1 MHLKRLEIQGY
12 KSFAAKTVLEFDP
25 GVTAIVGPN
34 GSGKSNITD
43 ALRWVLGESAGK
55 TMRARR
61 LEDVIFAGSDKRAPA
76 GLAEVRVTF
85 NNEDGWL
92 PLEFSEVVVT
102 RRVARDGDSE
112 FLINTN
118 KVRLRDLQ
126 DLFARSGLG
135 PSAYAIM
142 GQGLIDEVLRLRP
155 EERRALIEEVADV
168 RRHRLRMEESRR
180 KRQEARENLE
190 RARLLLDEIGPRL
203 RSLERQAK
211 RALQYGELQAELQ
224 RALCAWYAR
233 EWRRLQTGLDSH
245 RDAHAQRQSEQENAA
260 QALQAAESALAAC
273 ERDLHAAREQRERV
287 RAEQQRAAAQV
298 QRLEQEQA
306 VLHERRRLLS
316 ARMEELHRDLIALD
330 AGGADLPA
338 EPIAAAQTV
347 SAETASAETTVA
359 QARAALTE
367 AEAALA
373 VIDAEHDDLRAR
385 AVAAGERLARLQ
397 AGAHEIEV
405 RLSRL
410 RTESEQMTPQ
420 VAPRQLRLTTLRQ
433 NLHHAEATAAAAAE
447 TAAATGRDA
456 GDAREQRER
465 LAQRYYAAAAY
476 LRNLELSR
484 ADRERRLAR
493 ARDRLQLLKELQAE
507 SEGMRQGLRALFGS
521 RGAPRGG
528 EPSGIPGVL
537 GVLRHVVRAP
547 RGLEKA
553 IEAALEDY
561 LDGVVFNTTD
571 DALQIIA
578 ALIKERAGRIVA
590 LPLDGVRPRSPVALQ
605 PEPGVIGIAST
616 LVQCDERYRGL
627 IDTVLGRTIVAEDL
641 ESAQR
646 MLKRGLGNVVT
657 RDGHLLRTLGTI
669 VGGEVAPEGAFTRE
683 SELQSLPQEIE
694 ELERSLADSARVEE
708 RQAELRQLE
717 LDLTQAER
725 DSEQGAAARA
735 AALDEAAV
743 RRADVARLQGELDA
757 LQEETLRA
765 EQRREALTA
774 DEAAILAERR
784 AGEEERHR
792 IEQERPATDV
802 LEAVAQRRSAQ
813 ARVVGEA
820 AARLSAA
827 DGEHATIRAALQ
839 ARAAAVAQ
847 LQQQRQ
853 ARAAQLIVTKRETV
867 EMESRSAQLE
877 RDLTEARGGRDTAG
891 DGGPESARLADL
903 SAREPAMHEAVQG
916 AQRALLSCERALL
929 GAEAAVHESEAAHSR
944 LRDQLSAEGFL
955 VTDVGAIASADASAD
970 ASAGASPA
978 LAFAAIS
985 AAFALAGTA
994 GATDREETPG
1004 GGNGQGTGPPI
1015 VALAAGADGPP
1026 PEEEVGP
1033 SLSEEQLRARIDD
1046 LRAQLRRLGNV
1057 NPDAAAEYQEIKE
1070 RHDFLD
1076 GQVQDLEG
1084 AEQRLLAA
1092 EAELAALICDR
1103 FQESFHAVDK
1113 QFRRYFQTM
1122 FRGGSA
1128 KLVLTEENDWENG
1141 GVDLAAQPPGKR
1153 VENLAMLSGGERS
1166 LTAIAL
1172 LFALLE
1178 VSPAPFC
1185 VLDEVDAALD
1195 EANVGRFVAALK
1207 QLAHLSQFVLI
1218 THNRRT
1224 IEQADSIYGITMGED
1239 SASRVLSVR
1248 LADLNLEN

>member
-12 KSFAAKTVLEFDP
+12 KSFAAKTTLEFDP
-25 GVTAIVGPN
+25 GITAIVGPN

-55 TMRARR
+55 IMRARR

-102 RRVARDGDSE
+102 RRVARDGESE
-112 FLINTN
+112 FLININ

-135 PSAYAIM
+135 PSTYAIM

-180 KRQEARENLE
+180 KREEARENLE

-211 RALQYGELQAELQ
+211 RALHYGELQAELQ
-224 RALCAWYAR
+224 RALRTWYAR
-233 EWRRLQTGLDSH
+233 EWCRLQGDLSVH
-245 RDAHAQRQSEQENAA
+245 RAAYARRQAEQESAT
-260 QALQAAESALAAC
+260 QALQAAESALAAW
-273 ERDLHAAREQRERV
+273 ERDLHAARERRERV
-287 RAEQQRAAAQV
+287 RAEQQRGAEQV

-306 VLHERRRLLS
+306 VLHERRRLLA
-316 ARMEELHRDLIALD
+316 ARAEELRHDLTALD
-330 AGGADLPA
+330 AGAADLPT
-338 EPIAAAQTV
+338 EPIATEQV
-347 SAETASAETTVA
+347 ASTETTVA

-373 VIDAEHDDLRAR
+373 VIDAEHDGLRAR

-397 AGAHEIEV
+397 AGEHEIEV
-405 RLSRL
+405 RLYRVRAEL
-410 RTESEQMTPQ
+410 EQLMPQ
-420 VAPRQLRLTTLRQ
+420 GAPRQQRLATLRES
-433 NLHHAEATAAAAAE
+433 LHHAEAAAAAAAE
-447 TAAATGRDA
+447 TAAAAGRDA
-456 GDAREQRER
+456 ADAREQRER

-528 EPSGIPGVL
+528 DPSGIPGVL
-537 GVLRHVVRAP
+537 GVLRHAVRAP

-561 LDGVVFNTTD
+561 LDGVVFHTTD

-616 LVQCDERYRGL
+616 LVQCDDRYRGL
-627 IDTVLGRTIVAEDL
+627 IDTVLGRTIVTEDL

-657 RDGHLLRTLGTI
+657 RDGQLLRTIGTI

-717 LDLTQAER
+717 LDLAQAER
-725 DSEQGAAARA
+725 DSEQGAAVRA

-743 RRADVARLQGELDA
+743 RRADVARLQGDLHTI
-757 LQEETLRA
+757 EEEALRA
-765 EQRREALTA
+765 EQRRLALTA
-774 DEAAILAERR
+774 EEAALQAERR
-784 AGEEERHR
+784 AGEEERR
-792 IEQERPATDV
+792 RTEQERPDPAA
-802 LEAVAQRRSAQ
+802 LEAVAQRRHAQ

-827 DGEHATIRAALQ
+827 AGEHATLQAALQ
-839 ARAAAVAQ
+839 ARAAAIAQ

-853 ARAAQLIVTKRETV
+853 VRAAQLIGTEREAA
-867 EMESRSAQLE
+867 ELENRSAQLE
-877 RDLTEARGGRDTAG
+877 RDLTEARRARDTAG

-903 SAREPAMHEAVQG
+903 SAREPAMHEAVQT
-916 AQRALLSCERALL
+916 AQRALLTCERALL
-929 GAEAAVHESEAAHSR
+929 GAEAAVHESEAAGRR
-944 LRDQLSAEGFL
+944 LRDQLSADGFL
-955 VTDVGAIASADASAD
+955 VTDAGVIASADAP
-970 ASAGASPA
+970 AGAPPA
-978 LAFAAIS
+978 LAFAR
-985 AAFALAGTA
+985 AGTA
-994 GATDREETPG
+994 GASERGEPPG
-1004 GGNGQGTGPPI
+1004 AANGQGAGPPI
-1015 VALAAGADGPP
+1015 AAPAANTDVLP
-1026 PEEEVGP
+1026 PEEEDDP

-1092 EAELAALICDR
+1092 EAELAALIRDR
-1103 FQESFHAVDK
+1103 FQESFQAVDT

-1128 KLVLTEENDWENG
+1128 KLLLTEENDWENG

-1153 VENLAMLSGGERS
+1153 LESLAMLSGGERS
-1166 LTAIAL
+1166 LIAIAL
-1172 LFALLE
+1172 LFAMLE
-1178 VSPAPFC
+1178 ISPAPFC

-1207 QLAHLSQFVLI
+1207 QLAHRSQFVLI